1 MNMDTAERPDTAKP
15 ALSAARGRST
25 SHLTRAL
32 RRPELG
38 ALTGTILVFALFGIV
53 AGDSGLFSPLGI
65 SNFLQVSGQL
75 GILAAAVALLMIG
88 GEFDLSIGSMIGFA
102 SVTIGLGV
110 TEFGLPIWLTVLIA
124 FGFAIVIGTANGML
138 VVRTGLPSFIVTLAS
153 LFVLRGL
160 TLAVTR
166 SITGRTQI
174 PYITDGQEQS
184 FTVQLFGGKFGA
196 GLFQWFADIGWI
208 AKRADGLPVLQGLS
222 MSIAWWALATALATW
237 VLLKTR
243 FGNWIFAVGGDDRA
257 ARNVGVPVDRVKII
271 LFITTACAATLF
283 ATIQVLES
291 GSADTLR
298 GFQKE
303 FQAIIAAVIG
313 GCLLTGGYGSAV
325 GAMFG
330 ALIFGTVEMGIFY
343 TGIDTDWFQVFLGAM
358 LLIAVLVNNFVRRKA
373 TEAR

>member
-1 MNMDTAERPDTAKP
+1 MTAEAIKP
-15 ALSAARGRST
+15 PRALQAT
-25 SHLTRAL
+25 SGQSSSRLTRAL

-38 ALTGTILVFALFGIV
+38 ALTGTILVFALFGIF
-53 AGDSGLFSPLGI
+53 AGNSGLFSPLGI
-65 SNFLQVSGQL
+65 SNFLQVSAQL

-110 TEFGLPIWLTVLIA
+110 TEFGLPIWLSVMIA
-124 FGFAIVIGTANGML
+124 FVFAIAIGAANGFL
-138 VVRTGLPSFIVTLAS
+138 VVRTRLPSFIVTLAG

-160 TLAVTR
+160 TLALTR
-166 SITGRTQI
+166 TITGRTQI
-174 PYITDGQEQS
+174 PYITEGQEGS
-184 FTVQLFGGKFGA
+184 FFVQIFGGKFGA
-196 GLFQWFADIGWI
+196 GFFQWLADIGMI
-208 AKRADGLPVLQGLS
+208 AKRADGLPMVQGLS
-222 MSIAWWALATALATW
+222 MSILWWCMVTALATW
-237 VLLKTR
+237 VLLKSR
-243 FGNWIFAVGGDDRA
+243 YGNWIFAVGGDALA
-257 ARNVGVPVDRVKII
+257 ARNVGVPVDRVKIA
-271 LFITTACAATLF
+271 LFISTACAATLF

-343 TGIDTDWFQVFLGAM
+343 TGIDTDWFQVFLGVM
-358 LLIAVLVNNFVRRKA
+358 LLIAVLVNNYVRRKA